1 MVRSEVYRGRKYEA
15 KIHADVIRARILAH
29 KPDMVEQMIAI
40 SAELVLIESKAKQVC
55 ETAGVATMLIPAYL
69 NFARECY
76 RIGKNFSGRTQI
88 NEVYYMYSK
97 WVSRGLTGT
106 ILADLAAMCGVD
118 IADY

>member
-1 MVRSEVYRGRKYEA
+1 MVRNETYRARKYDS
-15 KIHADVIRARILAH
+15 KIDPDVIRSRFLAQ
-29 KPDMVEQMIAI
+29 KPDMVEQMAAI
-40 SAELVLIESKAKQVC
+40 SAELVLIEEKAKQVL
-55 ETAGVATMLIPAYL
+55 ETAGVTTMLFPAYL

-106 ILADLAAMCGVD
+106 ILADLASMCGVD